1 MFEVLAVFYHIFYG
15 VFEIATSHVYKII
28 IQAQNAETSNVSYAS
43 AQEVRARQK
52 LKKILQ
58 IALI

>member
-15 VFEIATSHVYKII
+15 VFEIATSHVYKI